1 MEEIIMEESKL
12 KVRRKK
18 VRIMQS
24 LTFFLVMI
32 MMFSLQ
38 DFFRDLTSKD
48 ATYEIR
54 YEMPFGVTNG
64 QHVYELFK
72 NGEHVCDVDYN
83 EFNLLDENGNQ
94 DIWYCLM
101 IQDVRN
107 LCYMVILSIMLIIVI
122 IIVNDTIDGS
132 PFNRPNVKRIRLIGA
147 LQIAL
152 AVVPGLVTIVMKF
165 FKFEYASIQFQWT
178 GFYMFI
184 IAFAIMMLAQV
195 FDYGVKL
202 QEDVDSIA

>member
-1 MEEIIMEESKL
+1 MEESKL
-12 KVRRKK
+12 KVRRRKI
-18 VRIMQS
+18 RIMQA
-24 LTFFLVMI
+24 LTSFLVMI

-38 DFFRDLTSKD
+38 DFFRDLTSKN

-54 YEMPFGVTNG
+54 YEMPLGVTNG

>member
-1 MEEIIMEESKL
+1 MIMEESKL

-18 VRIMQS
+18 VRIMQA
-24 LTFFLVMI
+24 LITFLVLI

-38 DFFRDLTSKD
+38 DFFRDLTSKN

-72 NGEHVCDVDYN
+72 NGELVCDVDYN
-83 EFNLLDENGNQ
+83 EFNLLDENGNM

-107 LCYMVILSIMLIIVI
+107 LCYVIILSAMMIVVI
-122 IIVNDTIDGS
+122 IIVNDTIEGA
-132 PFNRPNVKRIRLIGA
+132 PFNRENVRRIRLIGA

-152 AVVPGLVTIVMKF
+152 AIVPGLVAFLMKF
-165 FKFEYASIQFQWT
+165 FKFEYGNLRFQWT

-184 IAFAIMMLAQV
+184 IAFAIMSLAQV

-202 QEDVDSIA
+202 QDDVDSIA